1 MIKIFR
7 KSRENWS
14 VYNYDFPAS
23 RCLVER
29 VDVFAETFLV
39 LMKLI
44 VRPCLAIHNRRT
56 TFQMVYTAL

>member
-1 MIKIFR
+1 MIFQR
-7 KSRENWS
+7 VDAWS
-14 VYNYDFPAS
+14 K
-23 RCLVER
+23 R

-56 TFQMVYTAL
+56 TFQMVYAAL